1 MIAEKTLTIQFLSAI
16 IINERCI
23 NLSAILF
30 KAAEN
35 QNALVKV
42 GATGEESAAELHRVE
57 PGCDFSADRI
67 MKYYSLRK
75 CLSYNRYLNILI
87 GGRGIGKTYQLKKYV
102 IEQYLKSKKQFVWVR
117 RYKTEIKEATDGFF
131 TKHKNNYPGHKF
143 SIRGKTAYI
152 DGKQAGRFIA
162 LTNADI
168 LKGSD
173 DFSAVT
179 TIVYDEFIIDN
190 KSSFR
195 RYLPNE
201 LRVFTDLQ
209 ETIFRTRQDGKVF
222 MLANALSMVNPYCLA
237 FGIKFHYNPLF
248 KNDLIYAEMLS
259 TTNELAFAK
268 ATTPQNKLATKYLPE
283 YNDYANN
290 ESFLNDDYSQIERK
304 PKDSIQLFNI
314 KTNNN
319 IIYFFFAS
327 SSQALY
333 ACKAGDPKTIPLT
346 VNKIAENNRPHAG
359 AELKKI
365 KSFAVAGRLFFEN
378 LQIKSEVEKI
388 IYNRL

>member
-1 MIAEKTLTIQFLSAI
+1 MQKNLTKQFLSAI

-42 GATGEESAAELHRVE
+42 GATGEESAAELHRVD
-57 PGCDFSADRI
+57 PGCDFSADR

-283 YNDYANN
+283 YNEYANN

>member
-1 MIAEKTLTIQFLSAI
+1 
-16 IINERCI
+16 
-23 NLSAILF
+23 
-30 KAAEN
+30 
-35 QNALVKV
+35 
-42 GATGEESAAELHRVE
+42 
-57 PGCDFSADRI
+57 
-67 MKYYSLRK
+67 
-75 CLSYNRYLNILI
+75 
-87 GGRGIGKTYQLKKYV
+87 
-102 IEQYLKSKKQFVWVR
+102 
-117 RYKTEIKEATDGFF
+117 
-131 TKHKNNYPGHKF
+131 
-143 SIRGKTAYI
+143 
-152 DGKQAGRFIA
+152 
-162 LTNADI
+162 
-168 LKGSD
+168 
-173 DFSAVT
+173 
-179 TIVYDEFIIDN
+179 
-190 KSSFR
+190 
-195 RYLPNE
+195 
-201 LRVFTDLQ
+201 
-209 ETIFRTRQDGKVF
+209 

-237 FGIKFHYNPLF
+237 FGIKFHYSPLF

-314 KTNNN
+314 KTSNN

-333 ACKAGDPKTIPLT
+333 ACRAGDPKTNPLT

-378 LQIKSEVEKI
+378 LQIKSEVEKM